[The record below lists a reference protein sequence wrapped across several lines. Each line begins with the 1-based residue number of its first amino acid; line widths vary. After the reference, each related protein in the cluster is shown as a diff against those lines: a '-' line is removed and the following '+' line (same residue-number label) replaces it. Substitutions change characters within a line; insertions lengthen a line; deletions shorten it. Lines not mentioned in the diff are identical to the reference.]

1 VEPQNLTNHYDLAI
15 VSLYL
20 FWLFFAGL
28 IYYLQRE
35 AQREGYPVEESTRP
49 GKFRLKSLMFYPP
62 AKTFLLPD
70 GTKKMAPDGVP
81 DIRAIPG
88 KATSILPG
96 APLEPNNAVP
106 LNDCIGPGSWA
117 ERADKPDMTTHM
129 TPRIVPMRV
138 ATSYAP
144 DSRDPDPRGMP
155 AVGCDG
161 EIGGT
166 VVDIWVDRSEALAR
180 YLEVETAKGK
190 RRVLL
195 PINFSVVKTSP
206 GRVIV
211 DAITGGQFENVPGT
225 AKSDVVTLL
234 EEDKV
239 CAYYGSG
246 TLYATPQRAEP
257 LI

>member
-1 VEPQNLTNHYDLAI
+1 MEPQSFANHYDLAI
-15 VSLYL
+15 VSLYM
-20 FWLFFAGL
+20 FWIFFAGL

-35 AQREGYPVEESTRP
+35 AQREGYPVEEATQP
-49 GKFRLKSLMFYPP
+49 GRFRLKSLMFYPP

-70 GTKKMAPDGVP
+70 GSTKIAPDGMP
-81 DIRAIPG
+81 DARPVPG
-88 KATSILPG
+88 KAISSVPG
-96 APLEPNNAVP
+96 APIEPNNTVP

-117 ERADKPDMTTHM
+117 ERADKPDLTTHM

-138 ATSYAP
+138 ATSYTTA
-144 DSRDPDPRGMP
+144 SRDPDPRGMP
-155 AVGCDG
+155 VVGCDG
-161 EIGGT
+161 AIGGN

-195 PINFSVVKTSP
+195 PITFSVVKTWP
-206 GRVIV
+206 GRVVV
-211 DAITGGQFENVPGT
+211 DAITGAQFENVPGT
-225 AKSDVVTLL
+225 AKPDIVTLL
-234 EEDKV
+234 EEDKI

-246 TLYATPQRAEP
+246 TLYATPDRAEP